1 MTSQPP
7 VCETSDGN
15 SGRAKCILKDWEE
28 SEKRGIFEVAALLQT
43 RKTEV
48 LETVATSSKAF
59 S

>member
-15 SGRAKCILKDWEE
+15 SGRATCILKDWEE
-28 SEKRGIFEVAALLQT
+28 LEKRGIFEVAVLLQT

-48 LETVATSSKAF
+48 LETVAKSSKAF